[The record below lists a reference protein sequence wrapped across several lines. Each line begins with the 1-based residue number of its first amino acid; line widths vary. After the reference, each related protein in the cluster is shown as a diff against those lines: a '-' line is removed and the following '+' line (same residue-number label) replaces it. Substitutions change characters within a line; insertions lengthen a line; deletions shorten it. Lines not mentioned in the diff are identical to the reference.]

1 MLSLGINIARKVFFV
16 QQKNVVSDNSIRSR
30 KVGKDIVKCCCYYLV
45 VVVVKETPTATE
57 KGCP

>member
-45 VVVVKETPTATE
+45 VVADKETQTSTE